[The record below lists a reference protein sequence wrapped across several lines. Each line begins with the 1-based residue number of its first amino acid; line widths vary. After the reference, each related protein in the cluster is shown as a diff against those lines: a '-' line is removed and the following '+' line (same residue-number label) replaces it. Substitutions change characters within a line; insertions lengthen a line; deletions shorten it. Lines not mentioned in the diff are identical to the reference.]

1 MIDPG
6 AIHICVGMKPTGRIS
21 LSLTNTRTPAAARLI
36 AAPENQTR
44 ARRLVTLLF
53 GLCPIAQLVAFDTAR
68 AAALGCPSP
77 VERTG
82 RLAEL
87 AVVLEAIV
95 ETIRVLVAD
104 AGRITGIFHSPEAG
118 RRIGRMR
125 AQLSLLTETL
135 LAIDPCNN
143 NKTNKAHKGA
153 EQTPEQALVE
163 ETKTAE
169 KIRRGFDTADAL
181 LAEVDA
187 LAQTEIYGT
196 SPDRFDLEHDS
207 LEKLKTWARSASDF
221 RAAARLL
228 TTELDRP
235 RGECE
240 IEMPLLPVRSEKTTA
255 DFAEELLNRML
266 FETGFE
272 LSPFWQGTPRL
283 TGTLSRMRDA
293 HPAVRTLM
301 AERGVSP
308 ASLLGSRLLELAVA
322 IRHAK
327 RLLALC
333 RKPFNSTQ
341 GTCSANSEAPQQAPH
356 AYQSSIVWSLAEEEG
371 KYREAISLV
380 ETARGLLAHAVRLEA
395 DGTVSR
401 LRITSPTEWQFA
413 AYGAGQRML
422 MALARSCFADYTPV
436 SRKDIEAAVRRALFG
451 LDPCVPLEFAYTGLA
466 QRMAP

>member
-36 AAPENQTR
+36 AAPENQPR

-68 AAALGCPSP
+68 AAALDCPSP

-104 AGRITGIFHSPEAG
+104 AGRITGILHSPEAG

-135 LAIDPCNN
+135 LAIDPCAHNGSE
-143 NKTNKAHKGA
+143 KTA
-153 EQTPEQALVE
+153 EQALVE
-163 ETKTAE
+163 VTKTAE
-169 KIRRGFDTADAL
+169 KLKRGFDAAGTL

-187 LAQTEIYGT
+187 IAQTEIYGT

-207 LEKLKTWARSASDF
+207 LAKLEAWARSASDF

-240 IEMPLLPVRSEKTTA
+240 IEMPLLPVRNEKTTA
-255 DFAEELLNRML
+255 AFAEELLNRML

-301 AERGVSP
+301 TERGISP

-333 RKPFNSTQ
+333 RKPFNGPHGIS
-341 GTCSANSEAPQQAPH
+341 SANSEVPLQTLH

-371 KYREAISLV
+371 KFREAISLV

-436 SRKDIEAAVRRALFG
+436 SRKDVEAAVRRALFG